1 MTDTFDVIV
10 VGLGAMGSATAQHL
24 ARRGRR
30 VLGLERFAAGHT
42 RGSSHGESRIIRE
55 IYFEH
60 PLYVPIVRR
69 AYELWHELETEVG
82 ERLLTITGGLM
93 IGPKDGTLVSGVLRS
108 ADAHG
113 IPHEL
118 LSAAEVK
125 QRFPSF

>member
-1 MTDTFDVIV
+1 MTQCPWRQPPGVDRVLHHFLPRNVTDTFDVIV

-30 VLGLERFAAGHT
+30 VLGLEQFARGHT

-69 AYELWHELETEVG
+69 AYELWHELEREVG
-82 ERLLTITGGLM
+82 ERLL
-93 IGPKDGTLVSGVLRS
+93 
-108 ADAHG
+108 
-113 IPHEL
+113 
-118 LSAAEVK
+118 
-125 QRFPSF
+125 